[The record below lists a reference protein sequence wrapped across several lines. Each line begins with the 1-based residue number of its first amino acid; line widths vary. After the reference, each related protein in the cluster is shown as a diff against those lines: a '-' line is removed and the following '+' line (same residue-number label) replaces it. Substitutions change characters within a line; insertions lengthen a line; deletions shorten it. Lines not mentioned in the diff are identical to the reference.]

1 MYNLKF
7 DIPLNHVISAF
18 DEHLQSHPRTIF
30 SAPFGEGKTYFLNQ
44 FKTDSGIQE
53 KYTCLTV
60 YPVNYQV
67 AENADIFELIKRD
80 ILMQLVYN
88 GMIPSDYELPE
99 SLMAQF
105 FILNEKENIALY
117 LLEGL
122 TSLPAF
128 RASNVV
134 QGLKSIITFK
144 KKIESQYDKFKKKYE
159 KSDAILGFI
168 DNIDKHYLYENDV
181 ITNII
186 KNCIEKYK
194 EETGKKVVLIF
205 EDMDR
210 IDPAHLFRILNV
222 LSAQVDY
229 SYKYGLSSDYSS
241 IYLNKFGVDNIV
253 VVFDYKNAKHLFAH
267 LYGEDVDFTAYIHK
281 FMSSTSFEFS
291 ISDVRR
297 DYIYEHV
304 CKETKIDKGL
314 IELIL
319 PYDSL
324 LSNKTM
330 REISVAIIDTELA
343 IKEIPLY
350 DKLINTKIPLN
361 TAVLQLLVI
370 LHRLNAIDSAKEYI
384 YIACQNQP
392 LRIFQYL
399 GGYIMLKD
407 NQTPLYS
414 IGLSKSNRWT
424 DTQRADY
431 YKAKEHKDIQI
442 IGFNDISQSG
452 ICRCDVQEYSYNPY
466 QSMYNIDELVDYL
479 YSYILK

>member
-1 MYNLKF
+1 MNNLKF

-67 AENADIFELIKRD
+67 AENTDIFELIKRD

-88 GMIPSDYELPE
+88 GMVPSEYEIPE
-99 SLMAQF
+99 SLMTQF

-128 RASNVV
+128 GASNVV

-144 KKIESQYDKFKKKYE
+144 KKIESQYEKFKKKYD
-159 KSDAILGFI
+159 KSDAIIDFI
-168 DNIDKHYLYENDV
+168 EKTDKHYIYENDV
-181 ITNII
+181 ITNVI
-186 KNCIEKYK
+186 KDCIEQYK
-194 EETGKKVVLIF
+194 QETGKKVVLVF

-210 IDPAHLFRILNV
+210 IDPAQLFRILNV

-229 SYKYGLSSDYSS
+229 SYKFGLPIEESSVYF
-241 IYLNKFGVDNIV
+241 NKFGVDNIV
-253 VVFDYKNAKHLFAH
+253 VVLDYKNAKHLFAH
-267 LYGEDVDFTAYIHK
+267 LYGEDVNFTAYIHK
-281 FMSSTSFEFS
+281 FLSSTPFEFS
-291 ISDVRR
+291 ISDIRR

-304 CKETKIDKGL
+304 YKETKIDKTL
-314 IELIL
+314 LELIL

-330 REISVAIIDTELA
+330 REISDAIIDTASA
-343 IKEIPLY
+343 IREIPIY
-350 DKLINTKIPLN
+350 DKLINTKIPLDI
-361 TAVLQLLVI
+361 ALLQLLVI
-370 LHRLNAIDSAKEYI
+370 LARLNAMDSAKEYI
-384 YIACQNQP
+384 YAACQNQP

-407 NQTPLYS
+407 NQTPSYS
-414 IGLSKSNRWT
+414 IGLSKNDRWVN
-424 DTQRADY
+424 TQKADY
-431 YKAKEHKDIQI
+431 YKPKEHKDIQV
-442 IGFNDISQSG
+442 IGFNDIQQNG
-452 ICRCDVQEYSYNPY
+452 ISRCDVQEFSYNPY
-466 QSMYNIDELVDYL
+466 QHLYNMDELVNYL
-479 YSYILK
+479 YSFILK